1 MKTLNKTKSSSKG
14 SAIPIVLPSDQVSL
28 KKFLTD
34 PARKDMLSINGIERQ
49 AGLSQGIVSKFV
61 HGKRAL
67 HPKQVEKLLPVVKL
81 IGYLL

>member
-1 MKTLNKTKSSSKG
+1 
-14 SAIPIVLPSDQVSL
+14 
-28 KKFLTD
+28 
-34 PARKDMLSINGIERQ
+34 MLSINGIERQ